1 MRAVSKA
8 RRRSLE
14 IEGHENYRGIDDAG
28 LQGCESRGRD
38 AGREGVVVAL
48 LQPVGHHHPL
58 KVDSGEYCPRQRR

>member
-38 AGREGVVVAL
+38 AGREGA
-48 LQPVGHHHPL
+48 QSPFFSPL
-58 KVDSGEYCPRQRR
+58 ATIIRSK